1 MKSVIRKALIAGIAA
16 CSGFSLIPVSEVA
29 AAPSQTVQFQLP
41 RLGETSPDVTR
52 LQQAIVARGFTL
64 RGGITGNFNE
74 ATRTALRNL
83 QKVAGFRPTGRV
95 DARTAKFLGIGDVVV
110 PAKNAAATVV
120 QAAVKPVAQ
129 PAAPVV
135 MFKLGDRN
143 ETVRQIQQAMLRD
156 GIGLRG
162 GADGIFGA
170 GTRAA
175 VGEFQKRRGLPITGD
190 VDQATMSAITAMTPS
205 AAPAPAPVAAPAAA
219 PAAGITLSNLPRRGE
234 KSENVRAL
242 QNALI
247 ANGIEVKGG
256 VDGVFGVATAV
267 SITNFQQSRGLNASG
282 ALDAPTA
289 AALGLIPSLEQ
300 LGLPSMRVF
309 PMQGRCSFV
318 DSWGDPRSGGRVHEG
333 TDVIGPRGLAIY
345 AVMDGVITRTYSG
358 LALGGNAIR
367 LTVADGT
374 YFYYSH
380 LDSFAPGIT
389 NGTPVR
395 AGQIIGYNGSTG
407 NAGSPHL
414 HFEIHPQGGAA
425 INPYP
430 LLKAIDGCS
439 NEAVLPQ

>member
-1 MKSVIRKALIAGIAA
+1 MKSAVRKAILAGVISCIGFNAVVEGTSAA
-16 CSGFSLIPVSEVA
+16 
-29 AAPSQTVQFQLP
+29 TVQSAQPQLP
-41 RLGETSPDVTR
+41 RLGDTSPDVTR

-64 RGGITGNFNE
+64 RGGITGSFNE

-95 DARTAKFLGIGDVVV
+95 DARTAKFLGIGDIVV
-110 PAKNAAATVV
+110 PAKQATVV
-120 QAAVKPVAQ
+120 QAAVAV
-129 PAAPVV
+129 AAPSAPV
-135 MFKLGDRN
+135 FKLGDRG
-143 ETVRQIQQAMLRD
+143 ETVRLIQQAMLRD

-162 GADGIFGA
+162 GADGVFGQ

-190 VDQATMSAITAMTPS
+190 VDQATMNAISATAPA
-205 AAPAPAPVAAPAAA
+205 AAPAPAPVAASAA
-219 PAAGITLSNLPRRGE
+219 PVAGITLANLPRRGE
-234 KSENVRAL
+234 TSENVRVL

-247 ANGIEVKGG
+247 ANGVQVKGG
-256 VDGVFGVATAV
+256 ADGVFGVATTV
-267 SITNFQQSRGLNASG
+267 SVTAFQKARGFTASG
-282 ALDAPTA
+282 VLDAPTA

-300 LGLPSMRVF
+300 MGVPQMRVF

-318 DSWGDPRSGGRVHEG
+318 DSWGEARSGGRSHEG
-333 TDVIGPRGLAIY
+333 TDLIGARGLAIY
-345 AVMDGVITRTYSG
+345 AVMDGVISRTYSG

-367 LTVADGT
+367 LTIADGT
-374 YFYYSH
+374 YFYYAH
-380 LDSFAPGIT
+380 LDSFAPGIA

-425 INPYP
+425 VNPFP
-430 LLKAIDGCS
+430 LLKAIDGCA

>member
-1 MKSVIRKALIAGIAA
+1 MKSVIRKTLIASLVA
-16 CSGFSLIPVSEVA
+16 CSSFSLISNTKVA
-29 AAPSQTVQFQLP
+29 AAPSQTVQAQLP
-41 RLGETSPDVTR
+41 QLGDSSPDVTR

-64 RGGITGNFNE
+64 RGGITGSFNE
-74 ATRTALRNL
+74 ATRSALRNL

-95 DARTAKFLGIGDVVV
+95 DARTAKFLGIDVIMTA
-110 PAKNAAATVV
+110 PKAAGTVV
-120 QAAVKPVAQ
+120 QAAVKPNT
-129 PAAPVV
+129 PATI
-135 MFKLGDRN
+135 FKLGDRGD
-143 ETVRQIQQAMLRD
+143 VIRQIQQAMLRD

-162 GADGIFGA
+162 GADGVFGE

-190 VDQATMSAITAMTPS
+190 VDQATMNAITALTVSATP
-205 AAPAPAPVAAPAAA
+205 APAPAPVVAAA
-219 PAAGITLSNLPRRGE
+219 TPAAGISMSNLPRRGE
-234 KSENVRAL
+234 TSENVRAL

-247 ANGIEVKGG
+247 ANGVEVKGG
-256 VDGVFGVATAV
+256 ADGVFGVATTV

-282 ALDAPTA
+282 SLDAPTA

-318 DSWGDPRSGGRVHEG
+318 DSWGESRSGGRTHEG

-358 LALGGNAIR
+358 LTLGGNAIR
-367 LTVADGT
+367 LTIADGT
-374 YFYYSH
+374 YFYFAH
-380 LDSFAPGIT
+380 LDSFAPGIA

-395 AGQIIGYNGSTG
+395 AGQVIGYNGSTG

-414 HFEIHPQGGAA
+414 HFEVHPQGGAA

-430 LLKAIDGCS
+430 LLKAIDGCA

>member
-1 MKSVIRKALIAGIAA
+1 MKSVVRKALIASIAA
-16 CSGFSLIPVSEVA
+16 CSSFSLISVTKVA
-29 AAPSQTVQFQLP
+29 AAPAQAVQVQLP
-41 RLGETSPDVTR
+41 RLGDTSPDVTR

-74 ATRTALRNL
+74 ATRSALRNL

-95 DARTAKFLGIGDVVV
+95 DARTAKFLGIGDIVV

-120 QAAVKPVAQ
+120 QAAVKPAAQ

-143 ETVRQIQQAMLRD
+143 DTVRLIQQAMLRD

-190 VDQATMSAITAMTPS
+190 VDQATMNAITAMTPV
-205 AAPAPAPVAAPAAA
+205 AAPAPAPVAAAPA
-219 PAAGITLSNLPRRGE
+219 PAAGISLANLPRRGE
-234 KSENVRAL
+234 SSENVRAL

-247 ANGIEVKGG
+247 ANGVEVKGG
-256 VDGVFGVATAV
+256 ADGVFGVATAV

-318 DSWGDPRSGGRVHEG
+318 DSWGDPRSGGRTHEG
-333 TDVIGPRGLAIY
+333 TDIIGARGLAVY

-358 LALGGNAIR
+358 LALGGNSIR

-380 LDSFAPGIT
+380 LDSFAPGIA

-414 HFEIHPQGGAA
+414 HFEVHPQGGAA

-430 LLKAIDGCS
+430 LLKAIDGCA

>member
-1 MKSVIRKALIAGIAA
+1 MKSAIRKAILVGVISCVGFTAVVEGASAA
-16 CSGFSLIPVSEVA
+16 TF
-29 AAPSQTVQFQLP
+29 QTAQPQLP
-41 RLGETSPDVTR
+41 RLGDTSPDVTR

-64 RGGITGNFNE
+64 RGGITGSFNE

-95 DARTAKFLGIGDVVV
+95 DARTAKFLGLGNIVV
-110 PAKNAAATVV
+110 PAKQAPAATVV
-120 QAAVKPVAQ
+120 QAAVATAVPTG
-129 PAAPVV
+129 P
-135 MFKLGDRN
+135 MFKLGDRG

-162 GADGIFGA
+162 GADGVFGQ

-190 VDQATMSAITAMTPS
+190 VDQTTMNAISAMTPT
-205 AAPAPAPVAAPAAA
+205 AAPAPAPVAAAPA
-219 PAAGITLSNLPRRGE
+219 PAAGLTLANLPRRGE
-234 KSENVRAL
+234 TSENVRTL

-247 ANGIEVKGG
+247 ANGIQVKGG
-256 VDGVFGVATAV
+256 ADGVFGVATTV
-267 SITNFQQSRGLNASG
+267 SITTFQQARGLNASG
-282 ALDAPTA
+282 ALDAQTA
-289 AALGLIPSLEQ
+289 AALGLIPTLEQ
-300 LGLPSMRVF
+300 LGLPQMRVF
-309 PMQGRCSFV
+309 PMQGRCSFT
-318 DSWGDPRSGGRVHEG
+318 DSWGEPRSGGRVHEG
-333 TDVIGPRGLAIY
+333 TDVIGARGLAIY
-345 AVMDGVITRTYSG
+345 AVMDGVITRTYTG

-367 LTVADGT
+367 LTIADGT

-380 LDSFAPGIT
+380 LDSFAPGIA

-425 INPYP
+425 INPFP
-430 LLKAIDGCS
+430 LLKAIAGCA

>member
-1 MKSVIRKALIAGIAA
+1 MKSVVRKAVIAGVISCIGLNVVVEGTSAA
-16 CSGFSLIPVSEVA
+16 
-29 AAPSQTVQFQLP
+29 TVQAVQPQLP
-41 RLGETSPDVTR
+41 RLGDTSPDVTR

-64 RGGITGNFNE
+64 RGGITGSFNE
-74 ATRTALRNL
+74 ATRSALRNL
-83 QKVAGFRPTGRV
+83 QKVAGLRPTGRV
-95 DARTAKFLGIGDVVV
+95 DARTAKFLGLGTIVV
-110 PAKNAAATVV
+110 PAKQAPAATVV
-120 QAAVKPVAQ
+120 QAAVTVAT
-129 PAAPVV
+129 PSAP
-135 MFKLGDRN
+135 MFKVGDRG

-162 GADGIFGA
+162 GADGVFGQ

-190 VDQATMSAITAMTPS
+190 VDQATMSAITAMAPA
-205 AAPAPAPVAAPAAA
+205 AAPAPAPVVAAPA
-219 PAAGITLSNLPRRGE
+219 PAAGITLANLPRRGE
-234 KSENVRAL
+234 TSENVRAV

-247 ANGIEVKGG
+247 AHGVQVKGG
-256 VDGVFGVATAV
+256 ADGVFGAATTS
-267 SITNFQQSRGLNASG
+267 SITAFQQSRGLNASG

-300 LGLPSMRVF
+300 LGLPQMRVF

-318 DSWGDPRSGGRVHEG
+318 DSWGEPRSGGRTHEG
-333 TDVIGPRGLAIY
+333 TDVIGARGLAIY

-367 LTVADGT
+367 LTIADGT

-380 LDSFAPGIT
+380 LDCFAPGIA

-425 INPYP
+425 INPFP
-430 LLKAIDGCS
+430 LLKAIDGCA

>member
-1 MKSVIRKALIAGIAA
+1 MKSIIRKTLFASLVA
-16 CSGFSLIPVSEVA
+16 CSSFSLISVTKVA
-29 AAPSQTVQFQLP
+29 AAPSQTVQAQLP
-41 RLGETSPDVTR
+41 QLGDSSPDVTR

-64 RGGITGNFNE
+64 RGGITGSFNE
-74 ATRTALRNL
+74 ATRSALRNL

-95 DARTAKFLGIGDVVV
+95 DARTAKFLGIDVIM
-110 PAKNAAATVV
+110 PTPKAAAAVV
-120 QAAVKPVAQ
+120 QAAVKPTTSAS
-129 PAAPVV
+129 VV
-135 MFKLGDRN
+135 KLGDRGD
-143 ETVRQIQQAMLRD
+143 VIRQVQQAMLRD

-162 GADGIFGA
+162 GADGVFGE

-190 VDQATMSAITAMTPS
+190 VDQATMNAITALTAS
-205 AAPAPAPVAAPAAA
+205 ATPAPAQSPVVAAT
-219 PAAGITLSNLPRRGE
+219 PAAGISMSNLPRRGE
-234 KSENVRAL
+234 TSENVRSL

-247 ANGIEVKGG
+247 ANGVEVKGG
-256 VDGVFGVATAV
+256 ADGVFGVATTV
-267 SITNFQQSRGLNASG
+267 SIINFQQSRGLNASG

-318 DSWGDPRSGGRVHEG
+318 DSWGESRSGGRSHEG

-358 LALGGNAIR
+358 LTLGGNAIR
-367 LTVADGT
+367 LTIADGT
-374 YFYYSH
+374 YFYFAH
-380 LDSFAPGIT
+380 LDSFAPGIA

-395 AGQIIGYNGSTG
+395 AGQVIGYNGSTG

-414 HFEIHPQGGAA
+414 HFEVHPQGGAA
-425 INPYP
+425 VNPYP
-430 LLKAIDGCS
+430 LLKAIDGCA

>member
-1 MKSVIRKALIAGIAA
+1 MKSVIRKTLIASLVA
-16 CSGFSLIPVSEVA
+16 CSSFSLISTTKVA
-29 AAPSQTVQFQLP
+29 AAPSQTVQAQLP
-41 RLGETSPDVTR
+41 QLGDSSPDVTR

-64 RGGITGNFNE
+64 RGGITGSFNE
-74 ATRTALRNL
+74 ATRSALRNL

-95 DARTAKFLGIGDVVV
+95 DARTAKFLGIDVIM
-110 PAKNAAATVV
+110 PAPKAAATVV
-120 QAAVKPVAQ
+120 QAAVKPNT
-129 PAAPVV
+129 PASI
-135 MFKLGDRN
+135 FKLGDRGDV
-143 ETVRQIQQAMLRD
+143 VRQVQQAMLRD

-162 GADGIFGA
+162 GADGVFGE

-190 VDQATMSAITAMTPS
+190 VDQATMNAITALTVS
-205 AAPAPAPVAAPAAA
+205 ATPAPASAPVVAAATPAV
-219 PAAGITLSNLPRRGE
+219 GISMSNLPRRGE
-234 KSENVRAL
+234 SSENVRAL

-247 ANGIEVKGG
+247 ANGVEVKGG
-256 VDGVFGVATAV
+256 ADGVFGVATTV

-282 ALDAPTA
+282 SLDAPTA

-318 DSWGDPRSGGRVHEG
+318 DSWGESRSGGRTHEG

-358 LALGGNAIR
+358 LTLGGNAIR
-367 LTVADGT
+367 LTIADGT
-374 YFYYSH
+374 YFYFAH
-380 LDSFAPGIT
+380 LDSFAPGIA

-395 AGQIIGYNGSTG
+395 AGQVIGYNGSTG

-414 HFEIHPQGGAA
+414 HFEVHPQGGAA

-430 LLKAIDGCS
+430 LLKAIDGCA

>member
-1 MKSVIRKALIAGIAA
+1 MKSVVRKAVIAGVISCIGLNVVVEGTSAA
-16 CSGFSLIPVSEVA
+16 
-29 AAPSQTVQFQLP
+29 TVQAVQPQLP
-41 RLGETSPDVTR
+41 RLGDTSPDVTR

-64 RGGITGNFNE
+64 RGGITGSFNE
-74 ATRTALRNL
+74 ATRSALRNL
-83 QKVAGFRPTGRV
+83 QKVAGLRPTGRV
-95 DARTAKFLGIGDVVV
+95 DARTAKFLGLGTIVV
-110 PAKNAAATVV
+110 PAKQAPAATVV
-120 QAAVKPVAQ
+120 QAAVTVAT
-129 PAAPVV
+129 PSAP
-135 MFKLGDRN
+135 MFKVGDRG

-162 GADGIFGA
+162 GADGVFGQ

-190 VDQATMSAITAMTPS
+190 VDQATMSAITAMAPA
-205 AAPAPAPVAAPAAA
+205 AAPAPAPVVAAPA
-219 PAAGITLSNLPRRGE
+219 PAAGITLANLPRRGE
-234 KSENVRAL
+234 TSENVRAV

-247 ANGIEVKGG
+247 ANGVQVKGG
-256 VDGVFGVATAV
+256 ADGVFGAATTI
-267 SITNFQQSRGLNASG
+267 SITAFQQSRGLNASG

-300 LGLPSMRVF
+300 LGLPQMRVF

-318 DSWGDPRSGGRVHEG
+318 DSWGEPRSGGRTHEG
-333 TDVIGPRGLAIY
+333 TDVIGARGLAIY

-367 LTVADGT
+367 LTIADGT

-380 LDSFAPGIT
+380 LDSFAPGIA

-425 INPYP
+425 INPFP
-430 LLKAIDGCS
+430 LLKAIDGCA